1 MRYTPALLA
10 LAATLTTVLAKTD
23 LAGCTSSATVKDG
36 GYYAIW
42 WVAETGEICQGI
54 DCGGGRAPPK
64 KDVPGCAAYTGTLE
78 YEPSYMPG
86 WGPDGKTGGEVKETS
101 VKNVEAEETT
111 KVAQQEKPEVT
122 KPVAQPV
129 VTPGPDAVVSTVGSE
144 DGPDAVVSTV
154 GSEDEEGMMTTMAE
168 GITSAPSMPKAT
180 GTGMVTSK
188 IATSVVL
195 DSESGNSTSGNKT
208 SGNGT
213 APETGAASQA
223 KVGYTFMG
231 AMALLAA
238 VAI

>member
-1 MRYTPALLA
+1 MA
-10 LAATLTTVLAKTD
+10 AATLLTTVLAKTD

-42 WVAETGEICQGI
+42 WVPETGEICQGI

-64 KDVPGCAAYTGTLE
+64 KDVPGCAQYTGTLE

-86 WGPDGKTGGEVKETS
+86 WGPDGKEAAAETTPA
-101 VKNVEAEETT
+101 KKVEAPEET
-111 KVAQQEKPEVT
+111 KASAPEKPEVT

-144 DGPDAVVSTV
+144 EG
-154 GSEDEEGMMTTMAE
+154 EGMMTTMAE

-180 GTGMVTSK
+180 STGMVTSR

-195 DSESGNSTSGNKT
+195 DEGSGNSTSGNKT

-213 APETGAASQA
+213 APETGAANQA
-223 KVGYTFMG
+223 KVGYSFIG
-231 AMALLAA
+231 AVALLAA

>member
-42 WVAETGEICQGI
+42 WVPETGEICQGI
-54 DCGGGRAPPK
+54 DCGGGRSPPK

-86 WGPDGKTGGEVKETS
+86 WGPDGKQESEPKETS
-101 VKNVEAEETT
+101 VKKVEAEETT
-111 KVAQQEKPEVT
+111 KVAQEEKPEIT

-129 VTPGPDAVVSTVGSE
+129 VTP
-144 DGPDAVVSTV
+144 GPDAVVSTV

-188 IATSVVL
+188 IGTSVVL

-213 APETGAASQA
+213 APETGAAAQA

>member
-10 LAATLTTVLAKTD
+10 LAATLTSVLAKTD

-42 WVAETGEICQGI
+42 WVPETGEICQGI

-101 VKNVEAEETT
+101 VKKVEAEETT

-129 VTPGPDAVVSTVGSE
+129 VTP
-144 DGPDAVVSTV
+144 GPDAVVSTV

-195 DSESGNSTSGNKT
+195 DSESRNSTSGNET
-208 SGNGT
+208 SVNGT

>member
-1 MRYTPALLA
+1 MRYTPAILA

-42 WVAETGEICQGI
+42 WVPETGEICQGI

-64 KDVPGCAAYTGTLE
+64 KDVPGCGAYTGTEE
-78 YEPSYMPG
+78 YQPSYMPG
-86 WGPDGKTGGEVKETS
+86 WGPDGKTEVKETTS
-101 VKNVEAEETT
+101 PKEQKAEETT
-111 KVAQQEKPEVT
+111 KVANAEKPEVT

-129 VTPGPDAVVSTVGSE
+129 VTPGPDAVVSTVGSDE
-144 DGPDAVVSTV
+144 
-154 GSEDEEGMMTTMAE
+154 EEGMMTTMAE
-168 GITSAPSMPKAT
+168 SITSAPSMPKAT
-180 GTGMVTSK
+180 GTGMVTSR
-188 IATSVVL
+188 ISTSVVL
-195 DSESGNSTSGNKT
+195 DDEESGNSTTTPKGNK
-208 SGNGT
+208 NGT

-223 KVGYTFMG
+223 KVRYTFMG

>member
-42 WVAETGEICQGI
+42 WVPETGEICQGI
-54 DCGGGRAPPK
+54 DCGGGRSPPK
-64 KDVPGCAAYTGTLE
+64 KNVPGCAAYTGTLE

-86 WGPDGKTGGEVKETS
+86 WGPDGKQESEPKETS
-101 VKNVEAEETT
+101 VKKVEAEETT
-111 KVAQQEKPEVT
+111 KVAQEEKPEVT

-129 VTPGPDAVVSTVGSE
+129 ITP
-144 DGPDAVVSTV
+144 GPDAVVSTV
-154 GSEDEEGMMTTMAE
+154 GSEDEEGMMTTMAD

-188 IATSVVL
+188 IGTSVVL
-195 DSESGNSTSGNKT
+195 DSEPGNSTSGNKT

-213 APETGAASQA
+213 APETGAAAQA